1 MYTQVIHGINVESFS
16 NCYASSYFNFKVT
29 HWLIPPSP
37 LTQFILV
44 HFRLPGCTGLQS
56 CSSFTVVY
64 FTDTFTATDRQLK
77 SAEHTLAARQQA
89 AAP

>member
-1 MYTQVIHGINVESFS
+1 MHRGFGT
-16 NCYASSYFNFKVT
+16 AA
-29 HWLIPPSP
+29 L
-37 LTQFILV
+37 
-44 HFRLPGCTGLQS
+44 
-56 CSSFTVVY
+56 FTVVY